1 MPTLFGCIALSS
13 VRAAADGET
22 SGADSSKTDF
32 VLLVCSHA
40 FDSKQLA
47 QNMTFII
54 DIQSCFTTLD
64 VCNDC
69 RVMGKTHTGA
79 LQVAVPFMCW
89 HSGWHAK
96 QVLFT
101 IASRGSL
108 QKTNNKTPRFKQ
120 LHVKWNFSS
129 SPFFWGQ
136 ELNCKHVQIQC
147 LTETLTE
154 ICKDKQLSWMC
165 HFSCTVCLP
174 STAGLTSKI
183 PWIVF
188 GLSVAFNNKS
198 PNWPH
203 VTVWKCS
210 RYENR
215 LWRS

>member
-1 MPTLFGCIALSS
+1 MLAVGSNFSRKVASLFLIKTPLLRQSKPHIPVRGLSLGQHNSQSSAIKCCNLIPSLKTTSLSRCLLYLAALHYHLLGLLPI
-13 VRAAADGET
+13 GET
-22 SGADSSKTDF
+22 SGANSSKMDF
-32 VLLVCSHA
+32 VLLICSHA

-96 QVLFT
+96 QVLFI

-120 LHVKWNFSS
+120 LHVK
-129 SPFFWGQ
+129 
-136 ELNCKHVQIQC
+136 
-147 LTETLTE
+147 
-154 ICKDKQLSWMC
+154 
-165 HFSCTVCLP
+165 
-174 STAGLTSKI
+174 
-183 PWIVF
+183 
-188 GLSVAFNNKS
+188 
-198 PNWPH
+198 
-203 VTVWKCS
+203 
-210 RYENR
+210 
-215 LWRS
+215 